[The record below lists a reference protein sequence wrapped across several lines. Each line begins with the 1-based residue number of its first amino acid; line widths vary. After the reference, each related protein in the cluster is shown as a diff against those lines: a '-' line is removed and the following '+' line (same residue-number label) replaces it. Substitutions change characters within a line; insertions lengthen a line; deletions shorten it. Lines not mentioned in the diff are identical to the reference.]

1 MAINRQKKNA
11 GRPTN
16 GRPEISGHTLE
27 QHDVHKPSTKK
38 QRQVAVIVDTQK
50 AYHRK
55 ILRGIGAYV
64 HEVGNWS
71 LYIEEEPLHKLP
83 DLNHWQGDGIIL
95 SFWIWSLSKAACQ
108 PKLPTVGIEGRGPFY
123 DPAWKIPSFN
133 TDDKEIGRLG
143 AKHLIERGFSRLA
156 FCGYPTD
163 PLRPWSE
170 ERAAGF
176 LEYAAEQNVACIV
189 RKGHYKTVRK
199 WINMQHELTV
209 WLESLEK
216 PVGLMAANDARARHV
231 LEACRAIGLRVP
243 EDVAVLGVDNDDVIC
258 ELTDPPLSSIEHGA
272 ASLGYQAAALLD
284 RLMDG
289 KKAKLMTTYVPP
301 KEVVMRRSTD
311 ILAIE
316 DPEVAAAMAYIH
328 ENSCRPIRI
337 ADVVDAVQVSRST
350 LETKFKAVTGRTIH
364 GEIRR
369 LQIDCVRSLLA
380 TTDLPIKQIAAMAG
394 FAHIHYMTTIFHQQT
409 GWTPAEYRKH
419 VKI

>member
-1 MAINRQKKNA
+1 MSR
-11 GRPTN
+11 
-16 GRPEISGHTLE
+16 
-27 QHDVHKPSTKK
+27 

-55 ILRGIGAYV
+55 ILRGIGTYV

-83 DLNHWQGDGIIL
+83 DLNNWHGDGIIL
-95 SFWIWSLSKAACQ
+95 SFWIRSLSKAACK
-108 PKLPTVGIEGRGPFY
+108 PKLPTVGIEARGPYY
-123 DPAWKIPSFN
+123 DPAWNVPSFN
-133 TDDKEIGRLG
+133 TDDHAIGRMG

-156 FCGYPTD
+156 FCGYP
-163 PLRPWSE
+163 PSPYLPWSF

-176 LEYAAEQNVACIV
+176 QEYATEQGIPSGV
-189 RKGHYKTVRK
+189 RTGRHTTVRK
-199 WINMQHELTV
+199 WINIQHELTA

-284 RLMDG
+284 QLMNG
-289 KKAKLMTTYVPP
+289 KKPKHMSTGVPP
-301 KEVVMRRSTD
+301 KEVVARRSTD

-316 DPEVAAAMAYIH
+316 DPEVAAAMAYLH

-337 ADVVDAVQVSRST
+337 GRSSLALHARNEVQ
-350 LETKFKAVTGRTIH
+350 GRNRPH
-364 GEIRR
+364 
-369 LQIDCVRSLLA
+369 D
-380 TTDLPIKQIAAMAG
+380 P
-394 FAHIHYMTTIFHQQT
+394 
-409 GWTPAEYRKH
+409 
-419 VKI
+419 